1 MRDYVRLECAAA
13 FRVEPIRWASDRSR
27 VSESTLETGR
37 LNRDSPGGQSARRGS
52 QRPDDAEKT
61 LAPESFV
68 RN

>member
-1 MRDYVRLECAAA
+1 M
-13 FRVEPIRWASDRSR
+13 SDRSR

-37 LNRDSPGGQSARRGS
+37 LNRGSPGGQSAGRGS
-52 QRPDDAEKT
+52 QRPDDAEKA